1 MNDTVDSNLC
11 KNKEVPDVLRMN
23 CDIFNNIQYVE
34 SNILDPVVSS
44 STFARW
50 ILPPIGF
57 LSPSSRLS
65 FTLTCP
71 AAMVQTG
78 LVNYFLPA
86 NIGIFSLINRVEF
99 KSNGKTISNC
109 DDEEFLQVFK
119 QIFTSPE
126 RVYNSKSVKNGIY
139 AGKFKNMAAN
149 PAAAA
154 TANDQSTLMWDS
166 MFEYNDQ
173 NTRQEAD
180 SFVRLINGIEYS
192 CELSELVPFLQ
203 GRLLP
208 LYLMREQ
215 LELILHFNQDI
226 NYYRGIGAAAAPIGN
241 ISIDPTQTKLA
252 LDHIIYPEDIM
263 DQFKRSDPVVS
274 IQDIHYQLFRRNL
287 TKDANNEFKGTFD
300 LGGKSRFV
308 EGVIIQ
314 WNNDFSQYADDGTVR
329 TSTYYNKYYG
339 EAPDGV
345 NANNDY
351 NIRVN
356 GEMHYPSNITNMA
369 NQFSELEKFDYIFGG
384 KPNITRNEFLLD
396 DTDILNGQD
405 FENDNTTFLNNLEG
419 KKSFIYIKIQRFV
432 NNRGLELDITRKDAN
447 NNLTKVDFRAFV
459 MIRQQITI
467 DKNSG
472 VMNQRYV

>member
-44 STFARW
+44 STYARW

-71 AAMVQTG
+71 DAMVQTG
-78 LVNYFLPA
+78 LVSYYLAA
-86 NIGIFSLINRVEF
+86 NVGIFSLINRVE
-99 KSNGKTISNC
+99 
-109 DDEEFLQVFK
+109 FK

-126 RVYNSKSVKNGIY
+126 RVYNAKSVKNGIY

-149 PAAAA
+149 PAATA

-166 MFEYNDQ
+166 MYEFNEQ

-208 LYLMREQ
+208 MYLLSEQ
-215 LELILHFNQDI
+215 IELILHFNEGI

-252 LDHIIYPEDIM
+252 LDHIIYPEDVM
-263 DQFKRSDPVVS
+263 ESFKKSDPVAT

-287 TKDANNEFKGTFD
+287 TKANDEFKGTFD
-300 LGGKSRFV
+300 LGGRSRFV
-308 EGVIIQ
+308 EGVILM
-314 WNNDFSQYADDGTVR
+314 WNNDFSQYSDDGTVQ
-329 TSTYYNKYYG
+329 TSSYYNKYYG
-339 EAPDGV
+339 EAPNGID
-345 NANNDY
+345 AINDY

-356 GEMHYPSNITNMA
+356 GEMLYPVNISNIA
-369 NQFSELEKFDYIFGG
+369 NQFSELLI
-384 KPNITRNEFLLD
+384 
-396 DTDILNGQD
+396 Q
-405 FENDNTTFLNNLEG
+405 TF
-419 KKSFIYIKIQRFV
+419 
-432 NNRGLELDITRKDAN
+432 
-447 NNLTKVDFRAFV
+447 
-459 MIRQQITI
+459 
-467 DKNSG
+467 
-472 VMNQRYV
+472 